1 MNSKHGSKR
10 EDAEPF
16 ERGQFYGEGQSQ
28 YQSLELAEN
37 ICTVSWETD
46 GDGGGSPERR
56 WGILALIVP
65 SDSEPKVEGPAR
77 WRFEQT
83 YTSVNILSA
92 IEPAFKYVVLW
103 EEVCSCEES
112 KDEGFSNWEKA
123 KEKFDWAVE
132 QGYSC
137 ILVEGHFKEKEQHGS
152 GHQLYWKGRW
162 EENYQKVATGEKLD
176 PDVTDTVNVDEEVKG
191 EDGEV
196 LYIKLTDGRGY
207 VPILDGSG
215 DKLLG
220 VNGDLGV
227 LLD

>member
-1 MNSKHGSKR
+1 MASAGASCESGPNDLR
-10 EDAEPF
+10 ATD
-16 ERGQFYGEGQSQ
+16 GEG
-28 YQSLELAEN
+28 AEERLVHPKLVVGVRIVDCN
-37 ICTVSWETD
+37 VQMRFVED
-46 GDGGGSPERR
+46 G
-56 WGILALIVP
+56 
-65 SDSEPKVEGPAR
+65 EPKCLGGAAHGPNIYPTMDAKMEREMAIAR
-77 WRFEQT
+77 DTFSASAT
-83 YTSVNILSA
+83 ATSPGSERPLA
-92 IEPAFKYVVLW
+92 AMMGR
-103 EEVCSCEES
+103 
-112 KDEGFSNWEKA
+112 DEGFSNWEKA

-227 LLD
+227 